1 MRWLTIAAALAALS
15 LGLVAAGCGG
25 DDDEASDEPDTVITD
40 TETDETTDE
49 TTETTDD
56 SATDTDASG
65 FDFSDEDCQQLAS
78 AGAAFGQAIGS
89 ATSGGDL
96 SDEAEAF
103 QEFAAN
109 APEEIREDMQT
120 LADAYDEII
129 AVLADVDLDPG
140 ATPSAE
146 QIGELTQALA
156 SINQT
161 EVTAA
166 SQRIAAWAQENCTT
180 TG

>member
-25 DDDEASDEPDTVITD
+25 GDDEASDEPDTVVTD

-49 TTETTDD
+49 TTDTTDD
-56 SATDTDASG
+56 GTDTDVSG
-65 FDFSDEDCQQLAS
+65 FDFSSEECQQLVE
-78 AGAAFGQAIGS
+78 AGSAFGQAFGS
-89 ATSGGDL
+89 ATSGADL

-103 QEFAAN
+103 QEFADN

-120 LADAYDEII
+120 LAAAYDEII
-129 AVLADVDLDPG
+129 AALADIDIEPG
-140 ATPSAE
+140 TTPSAE
-146 QIGELTQALA
+146 QIAELTQALA
-156 SINQT
+156 SIDQT

-166 SQRIAAWAQENCTT
+166 SERIGVWAQENCTT

>member
-25 DDDEASDEPDTVITD
+25 GDDEASDEPDTVVTD
-40 TETDETTDE
+40 TETDETTDD

-56 SATDTDASG
+56 GTDTDLSG
-65 FDFSDEDCQQLAS
+65 FDFSSEECQDLVN
-78 AGAAFGQAIGS
+78 AGNAFGQAIGS
-89 ATSGGDL
+89 ATSGADL
-96 SDEAEAF
+96 SDEADAF
-103 QEFAAN
+103 QEFASN

-120 LADAYDEII
+120 LADAYEDIV

-146 QIGELTQALA
+146 QIAQLTQALA
-156 SINQT
+156 SIDQT

-166 SQRIAAWAQENCTT
+166 SERIGVWANENCTT